1 MNPKQDVEQAEAQA
15 RQPSARLPRG
25 SWRLA
30 VRRAWHGFVRHRGI
44 DAAAALTF
52 FTTVA
57 AFPAALTVVSGF
69 ALTGDRE
76 RSVND
81 LLAIA
86 DAVLPADIAAS
97 LADGIEQLLSLDNA
111 GIAFGV
117 GVVLLLWTAS
127 GYATAFGRAVNAVY
141 EVQEGRPFWAFR
153 GRMLLVAAG
162 LVLLAAA
169 ILLAL
174 LATPSTA
181 ADILGRRD
189 LAPVVT
195 TTWIIVRIPVLLVL
209 GVMFIATL
217 YTLTPNVRH
226 PRVVWVSVGS
236 VFALAAWGLGTA
248 GYALYVAIV
257 GAYGAIYGA
266 LGTLLVALLWGYL
279 TNLALVAGVELD
291 AEFVRLR
298 QLARG
303 IDATETIQVPV
314 RSVARDHWIARQRDA
329 DHSDARRVLE
339 RARANADEE

>member
-1 MNPKQDVEQAEAQA
+1 MTETQA
-15 RQPSARLPRG
+15 RQSSARLPRG

-52 FTTVA
+52 FTTLA
-57 AFPAALTVVSGF
+57 AFPAALAVASGF
-69 ALTGDRE
+69 ALTGDRD
-76 RSVND
+76 RSVDD
-81 LLAIA
+81 LVAIA
-86 DAVLPADIAAS
+86 SAVLPGDIAAS
-97 LADGIEQLLSLDNA
+97 LADGIRQLLRLENA
-111 GIAFGV
+111 GIALTI

-141 EVQEGRPFWAFR
+141 EVQEGRPLWAFR

-162 LVLLAAA
+162 LVLLATAM
-169 ILLAL
+169 LLAL
-174 LATPSTA
+174 LATPNTA

-195 TTWIIVRIPVLLVL
+195 TVWNIARIPLLLVL
-209 GVMFIATL
+209 AVMFIAML

-236 VFALAAWGLGTA
+236 VFALLAWGLGTA
-248 GYALYVAIV
+248 GYALYVTII

-266 LGTLLVALLWGYL
+266 LGALLVAVLWGYL
-279 TNLALVAGVELD
+279 TNLALVAGAELD

-303 IDATETIQVPV
+303 IDATETIRMPV
-314 RSVARDHWIARQRDA
+314 RSVSRDHWIARQRDA
-329 DHSDARRVLE
+329 DLADARRVLE
-339 RARANADEE
+339 AARDDDAAS